1 MGNNAL
7 MNRGDM
13 IRRLLAPETR
23 AVILDTETTGL
34 HDSAEV
40 IEIGIIRAATG
51 EVLCNQRF
59 RPDGEMNPESLK
71 IHGIRS
77 DALAACPRFAERIP
91 GIRRIIEGVPVIVWY
106 ADFDKGRLR
115 HEFANAGAEFGRCF
129 DDWHCASVLYHRAV
143 YGNTALRVRLAGACE
158 AEGVV
163 HDNPHSA
170 LGDVCAVRRVLLS
183 AMARSGKIGAHPV
196 AGPE

>member
-1 MGNNAL
+1 
-7 MNRGDM
+7 MNPEGM
-13 IRRLLAPETR
+13 IRRLLAPETG

-40 IEIGIIRAATG
+40 IEIGIIRAASG

-59 RPDGEMNPESLK
+59 KPHGAMNPESLK

-77 DALAACPRFAERIP
+77 GALAACPRFAEHIAE
-91 GIRRIIEGVPVIVWY
+91 IRQIIEGVPVIAWY

-115 HEFANAGAEFGRCF
+115 YEFTSAGAEFGRCF
-129 DDWHCASVLYHRAV
+129 EDWHCASILYHRAV
-143 YGNTALRVRLAGACE
+143 YGDMVLRVRLSGACE

-163 HDNPHSA
+163 HDNPHST
-170 LGDVCAVRRVLLS
+170 LGDVYAVRRVLLS
-183 AMARSGKIGAHPV
+183 ARAGSGKLDARLA
-196 AGPE
+196 AGLE

>member
-1 MGNNAL
+1 
-7 MNRGDM
+7 M
-13 IRRLLAPETR
+13 ICRLLAPETG

-40 IEIGIIRAATG
+40 IELGIIRAASG

-59 RPDGEMNPESLK
+59 KPHGAMNPESRK

-91 GIRRIIEGVPVIVWY
+91 EIRQIIEGVPVIVWY
-106 ADFDKGRLR
+106 ADFDKGRLQQ
-115 HEFANAGAEFGRCF
+115 EFTNAGAEFGRCF
-129 DDWHCASVLYHRAV
+129 DEWHCASVLYHQAV
-143 YGNTALRVRLAGACE
+143 YGDTRLRVRLSGACE

-170 LGDVCAVRRVLLS
+170 LGDVYAVRRVLLS
-183 AMARSGKIGAHPV
+183 VRARSGKLEARLT
-196 AGPE
+196 AGLE